1 MSTSLVWEG
10 RKWWVIM
17 IKLDLGWHVTS
28 RSDITNLNNKIKKY
42 DENLTYYTS
51 LPKNAGNF
59 KTFITSEV
67 IQKSI
72 IYKTPIQYPNLQI
85 SKTLFTK
92 FIKTIMIKLQ

>member
-1 MSTSLVWEG
+1 MKTL
-10 RKWWVIM
+10 I
-17 IKLDLGWHVTS
+17 
-28 RSDITNLNNKIKKY
+28 
-42 DENLTYYTS
+42 YYTS

-72 IYKTPIQYPNLQI
+72 IYKAPIQYPNSQI
-85 SKTLFTK
+85 NKTLFTK